1 MAALRKKASSTAAFA
16 FDIDGVLVRGP
27 GVLPRVTEML
37 QLLRQRA
44 VPVAFMTN
52 GGGHTEAVRAA
63 ALTKRLGVPVRPEQ
77 VCLCHT
83 PMQGSVRQLL
93 APSAAAGGQGQAV
106 ERGKA
111 FLAVGRD
118 EERTRA
124 AVASYGIPAELLFT
138 AADVHAALPRSFG
151 DASVEPPARGA
162 PRRRAPPLPPFGA
175 LLLLIDPR
183 DYQRELQICADV
195 LLAEGG
201 VLGTRRAPGTPQD
214 VVCLNACADFEW
226 VSDYVQP
233 RLGAG
238 AFTMA
243 LEGVYRE
250 LSGGARLEQTLFGK
264 PQRSTYAHVEGML
277 AREAA
282 ELGYADGVHR
292 VYAVGDNPQT
302 DIAGANGAGAHWTSM
317 LVRTGIAAANDP
329 DEPADFFVDDVWDA
343 VQMALQ
349 LEGDCVE

>member
-1 MAALRKKASSTAAFA
+1 MAALRKKIVSSAAFA

-83 PMQGSVRQLL
+83 PMQDSVRQLL
-93 APSAAAGGQGQAV
+93 APAAAGGQGQA
-106 ERGKA
+106 ERGMA
-111 FLAVGRD
+111 FLVVGRD
-118 EERTRA
+118 EEHARA
-124 AVASYGIPAELLFT
+124 AAASYGIPAELLFT

-151 DASVEPPARGA
+151 DAAAEPGRAG
-162 PRRRAPPLPPFGA
+162 PRRRAPLPPFGA

-201 VLGTRRAPGTPQD
+201 VLGTRRAPGAPQD

-243 LEGVYRE
+243 LEGVYRQ
-250 LSGGARLEQTLFGK
+250 LSGGAGLEQTLFGK
-264 PQRSTYAHVEGML
+264 PQRTTYAHVESML

-349 LEGDCVE
+349 LEGEIVE